1 MIRFVLL
8 VQTQVYG
15 GWNHYTNTQELQY
28 TDKSNKGENVSQAK
42 GCNIPFY
49 DNISM
54 SADACTT
61 W

>member
-42 GCNIPFY
+42 GCKY
-49 DNISM
+49 
-54 SADACTT
+54 TLL